1 MSTPNL
7 CLKSNLINIFLT
19 WNLIFNRQIDAAHLR
34 ARCQNQNGDL
44 GFCVMK
50 DFCKTSNGINI
61 GLCPNREDFFV
72 NEICCYDLPC
82 SRFEEFFNQKSV
94 SRKKRAILH
103 DPTVPIQ
110 MTKID
115 PVCGLRIDNENEE
128 GQRTQPR
135 FEFHVHLVGQNLERE
150 I

>member
-7 CLKSNLINIFLT
+7 CLKSNLLNIFLT
-19 WNLIFNRQIDAAHLR
+19 WNLIFIRQIDAAHLR

-44 GFCVMK
+44 GICVMK

-61 GLCPNREDFFV
+61 GLCPNRADFFV

-82 SRFEEFFNQKSV
+82 SKFEEFFNQKSV

-110 MTKID
+110 MTKVD

-128 GQRTQPR
+128 GQRSQPR
-135 FEFHVHLVGQNLERE
+135 FVFHVHLVGHK
-150 I
+150 

>member
-1 MSTPNL
+1 MCHSR
-7 CLKSNLINIFLT
+7 KSVF
-19 WNLIFNRQIDAAHLR
+19 RV
-34 ARCQNQNGDL
+34 L
-44 GFCVMK
+44 GIYNF
-50 DFCKTSNGINI
+50 G
-61 GLCPNREDFFV
+61 
-72 NEICCYDLPC
+72 

-135 FEFHVHLVGQNLERE
+135 FVFHVHLVGQNLERE

>member
-1 MSTPNL
+1 MSTQTL
-7 CLKSNLINIFLT
+7 CLKSNLLNIFLA
-19 WNLIFNRQIDAAHLR
+19 WNLIFIRQIDAAHLR

-82 SRFEEFFNQKSV
+82 SRQSYTSQV
-94 SRKKRAILH
+94 L
-103 DPTVPIQ
+103 
-110 MTKID
+110 
-115 PVCGLRIDNENEE
+115 
-128 GQRTQPR
+128 
-135 FEFHVHLVGQNLERE
+135 
-150 I
+150 